1 MVNVKLSHFVDI
13 TKIATQGVKNTS
25 IQKPGKVLRNHEKF
39 SLGENIDVP
48 QNQASTGI
56 RFTPIDALF
65 LNLDQHHKRQRQ
77 AIEKSDQILN
87 QLDNLRMGIITG
99 SIPRETLEN
108 ITTLLQTHSQTITE
122 EPLRTLIL
130 EVETRAKVELAKL
143 EKLKTY

>member
-1 MVNVKLSHFVDI
+1 MDI
-13 TKIATQGVKNTS
+13 TKIVTQGVKNTNA
-25 IQKPGKVLRNHEKF
+25 QKPGKAVGKQEKF
-39 SLGENIDVP
+39 SLGENAEVSH
-48 QNQASTGI
+48 NQAPAGI

-65 LNLDQHHKRQRQ
+65 LNLDQRRKGQQQ
-77 AIEKSDQILN
+77 AIEKSDKILN
-87 QLDNLRMGIITG
+87 QLDSLRMGIITG

-108 ITTLLQTHSQTITE
+108 ISTLLQAHSQAITE

>member
-1 MVNVKLSHFVDI
+1 MDI
-13 TKIATQGVKNTS
+13 TKIAPQGIKNTS
-25 IQKPGKVLRNHEKF
+25 PQKPGKILGNHEKF
-39 SLGENIDVP
+39 SLGENTEVL
-48 QNQASTGI
+48 QNQAPTGI

-65 LNLDQHHKRQRQ
+65 LNLDQRRKGQRQ

-87 QLDNLRMGIITG
+87 QLNNLRMGIITG

-108 ITTLLQTHSQTITE
+108 ITALLQTHSQSITE